1 LFPFHSLSGVTIIL
15 KLENL
20 TPLYQAWA
28 HVLQIS
34 TSQPLKKSVMTMES
48 QIDNTPNAPLSTS
61 PGKPERNLHGGRA
74 SSSDGHTEL
83 TKELDKELDTEH
95 VGMQESKSL
104 HGERS
109 TDDATSSIQEFRV
122 EDMTLARAKSL
133 GYPTEESLPQQSTA
147 SSLSYVDLEKG
158 IGSVVIK
165 HQLGADNVEASDNPQ
180 SRQRSW
186 QRPNLSRDP
195 SWRISAPPHNIPK
208 LPAKRERRVW
218 RVIRYTLLAV
228 YQRLFSLVFIS
239 NIAALI
245 TIHILSRH
253 RHWSAGRMATAASTA
268 AGVNI
273 TLTVLIRQDFVI
285 NWLYAIC
292 CWTPHSFPLRIRRL
306 VAKVYEFG
314 GIHSG
319 CAVSA
324 MIWFIIFT
332 AFITKTYVNGD
343 YAVPAVIAITHIL
356 LALLVSICAL
366 AIPHFRVVSHNT
378 FEAVHR
384 FAGWTAVALFWV
396 IVLLDCKAQTGLPGS
411 KPLGMLVIDTPNF
424 WFLLLITFCI
434 ILPWL
439 RLRKVDAVTERL
451 SNHAVRMHFRYT
463 DVGAVMGVRISHDP
477 MKEWH
482 SFATIPG
489 PGRDFSVII
498 SDAGDWTKKQIADPM
513 PRYWVRG
520 VPVAGVLRMALVF
533 KRVVIVTTGSG
544 IGPTLSM
551 LHAHP
556 LPARIL
562 WSTPNPQQTYGE
574 NILEAVG
581 QADPQAMIINTRA
594 TGRPD
599 MVGLAYHLYLESKA
613 EAVFVLSNASLTR
626 KVVYGMES
634 RGIPA
639 FGPVFDS

>member
-1 LFPFHSLSGVTIIL
+1 
-15 KLENL
+15 
-20 TPLYQAWA
+20 
-28 HVLQIS
+28 
-34 TSQPLKKSVMTMES
+34 MES
-48 QIDNTPNAPLSTS
+48 QIDNAANAPLIPS
-61 PGKPERNLHGGRA
+61 PEKPKTILHGGQA
-74 SSSDGHTEL
+74 SSSDGQTEVA
-83 TKELDKELDTEH
+83 KELYSEH
-95 VGMQESKSL
+95 VGMQNATSL
-104 HGERS
+104 HEKRS
-109 TDDATSSIQEFRV
+109 TDDATSSIQEFRA

-133 GYPTEESLPQQSTA
+133 GYPTEDSLPQQSTA
-147 SSLSYVDLEKG
+147 SSLNYVDLEKG
-158 IGSVVIK
+158 IGSVLIK
-165 HQLGADNVEASDNPQ
+165 QQLGADSVEASDNPQ

-195 SWRISAPPHNIPK
+195 SWRITAPPRDIPK
-208 LPAKRERRVW
+208 LPAKRESRMWRR
-218 RVIRYTLLAV
+218 IRYTLLAV

-239 NIAALI
+239 NIVALI
-245 TIHILSRH
+245 VLQTLSRH
-253 RHWSAGRMATAASTA
+253 RHWSAGRMATAAATA
-268 AGVNI
+268 AGANI
-273 TLTVLIRQDFVI
+273 TVTVLIRQDYVI
-285 NWLYAIC
+285 NGLYAIC

-324 MIWFIIFT
+324 TIWFIIFT
-332 AFITKTYVNGD
+332 AFITRTYLDED
-343 YAVPAVIAITHIL
+343 YAIPAVLAITHIL
-356 LALLVSICAL
+356 LALLLSICAL

-396 IVLLDCKAQTGLPGS
+396 LVLLDCKAQTRLPGS
-411 KPLGMLVIDTPNF
+411 QPLGMLVIKTPNF

-439 RLRKVDAVTERL
+439 RLRKVDAVTEKL
-451 SNHAVRMHFRYT
+451 SNHVVRMHFRYT
-463 DVGAVMGVRISHDP
+463 DVGAVMGIRITHNP

-489 PGRDFSVII
+489 PGRNFSVII
-498 SDAGDWTKKQIADPM
+498 SDAGDWTKKQIMDPM

-533 KRVVIVTTGSG
+533 KKVVIVTTGSG

-581 QADPQAMIINTRA
+581 QADPEALIINTRA